1 MLCLTGCGMMS
12 LTTKESDMIAE
23 YAAYVLVKHD
33 RNYFPKLKDEVEEE
47 TTRANWVTP
56 DVSTVV
62 DQNPTGNTS
71 SSTSETTATFSSKSM
86 AEAMEVEGF
95 DISYTNYELV
105 KEYKDDYFTMPAVEG
120 TKLLVCKF
128 QVTNQSG
135 QESILNILEKQLS
148 FRCMINKEKIVGS
161 QLTMLLNDLSSLKET
176 FAANETKEVLL
187 IFQVSDSYDG
197 NISSLQLTIKNGEES
212 NHYSLMD

>member
-1 MLCLTGCGMMS
+1 
-12 LTTKESDMIAE
+12 
-23 YAAYVLVKHD
+23 
-33 RNYFPKLKDEVEEE
+33 
-47 TTRANWVTP
+47 
-56 DVSTVV
+56 
-62 DQNPTGNTS
+62 
-71 SSTSETTATFSSKSM
+71 
-86 AEAMEVEGF
+86 
-95 DISYTNYELV
+95 
-105 KEYKDDYFTMPAVEG
+105 MPAVEG

-148 FRCMINKEKIVGS
+148 FRCLINKEKKVGS